1 MMAKVGIP
9 RALLYYTYYP
19 AWKKFFETLGVQVVL
34 SGVTSKS
41 ILDAGIKA
49 AVDETCLPVKVF
61 LGHLID
67 LKAKGVDYIF
77 CPRVISVEPKRYL
90 CPKFLGLPNMAIH
103 LVKDLPPLLD
113 MEVNL
118 HKKANDLPGQLFQL
132 ARRFTLNPFKIRN
145 SIAAAWKEEQ
155 AYSLKLRQGYTP
167 YDLLEN
173 TTPSRERGHSL
184 KIAVLGHTYNIN
196 DPFLSMNLFERLR
209 SQGVEVLTSEML
221 TEEEV
226 LQGVSI
232 LEKDIFW
239 TFGKEILGTANYLLE
254 KRQVDGVIILVSFG
268 CGPDSLIVDL
278 IERNYKRAGTIPLLK
293 ITLDEHTGDAG
304 VLTRLEAFLDLVQW
318 RDVKCR

>member
-1 MMAKVGIP
+1 MVKIGIP

-34 SGVTSKS
+34 SGTTSKTT
-41 ILDAGIKA
+41 LDAGIRA

-67 LKAKGVDYIF
+67 LKEKGVDYIF

-90 CPKFLGLPNMAIH
+90 CPKFLGLPNMALH
-103 LVKDLPPLLD
+103 LVKGLPPLLD

-118 HKKANDLPGQLFQL
+118 HKKADDLPRQLYRL
-132 ARRFTLNPFKIRN
+132 ARRFTMNPFKIRK

-155 AYSLKLRQGYTP
+155 AYAGRLRQGYTP

-173 TTPSRERGHSL
+173 PAAARAQNRNM

-209 SQGVEVLTSEML
+209 SQGAEVITSEML

-226 LQGVSI
+226 LQGVSR

-254 KRQVDGVIILVSFG
+254 KREVDGVIILVSFG

-278 IERNYKRAGTIPLLK
+278 IERSYKRAGTIPLLK

-304 VLTRLEAFLDLVQW
+304 VLTRLEAFMDLVQW

>member
-1 MMAKVGIP
+1 MVKVGIP

-19 AWKKFFETLGVQVVL
+19 AWKKFFETLGVRVVL
-34 SGVTSKS
+34 SAPTSKA
-41 ILDAGIKA
+41 ILDAGVKA

-61 LGHLID
+61 LGHLMD
-67 LKAKGVDYIF
+67 LRDRGVDYIF

-90 CPKFLGLPNMAIH
+90 CPKFLGLPNMALH

-118 HKKANDLPGQLFQL
+118 HKKADDLPRQLYQL
-132 ARRFTLNPFKIRN
+132 ARRFTMNPFRIRN

-155 AYSLKLRQGYTP
+155 AYSGRLRQGFTP
-167 YDLLEN
+167 YDLLEG
-173 TTPSRERGHSL
+173 PPVKKGEGSPM

-196 DPFLSMNLFERLR
+196 DPFLSMNIFDRLR
-209 SQGVEVLTSEML
+209 DLGVEVVTAEML

-226 LQGVSI
+226 QKGVSL

-254 KRQVDGVIILVSFG
+254 RGQVDGVIIMVSFG

-293 ITLDEHTGDAG
+293 ITLDEHTGEAG

>member
-1 MMAKVGIP
+1 MVKVGIP

-19 AWKKFFETLGVQVVL
+19 AWKKFFETLGVQVIL
-34 SGVTSKS
+34 SGVTSKTTM
-41 ILDAGIKA
+41 DAGVKA

-61 LGHLID
+61 LGHLVD
-67 LKAKGVDYIF
+67 LKEKGVDYIF

-90 CPKFLGLPNMAIH
+90 CPKFLGLPNMAQH
-103 LVKDLPPLLD
+103 LIKDLPPLLD

-118 HKKANDLPGQLFQL
+118 HKKADDLPRQLYRL
-132 ARRFTLNPFKIRN
+132 ARKFTLNPFKIKS
-145 SIAAAWKEEQ
+145 SIAAAWQEEQ
-155 AYSLKLRQGYTP
+155 SYTRKLRQGFTP

-173 TTPSRERGHSL
+173 PPAVKGGPFNM
-184 KIAVLGHTYNIN
+184 KIAVLGHTYNLN
-196 DPFLSMNLFERLR
+196 DPFLSMNIFDRLR
-209 SQGVEVLTSEML
+209 SQGVEVVTSEML

-226 LQGVSI
+226 LQGVSR

-254 KRQVDGVIILVSFG
+254 KREVDGVIILVSFG

-278 IERNYKRAGTIPLLK
+278 IERSYKRAGTIPLLK